1 LDKRRVTCS
10 IQNKKNMSSREH
22 VSPAE
27 KGNRVHS
34 NCRNG
39 PWTASRIVNLSGC
52 LFSRP
57 RPSLHLPLHLCL
69 QAVHLGNQELKNLST
84 NLSTQSCGRLWP
96 IRERKKV
103 SWEWEK
109 KPCRPRLHI
118 TRYCVVGCLQ
128 KVGLRRQSANI
139 WLGSGTAS
147 ISYPVRFHIRNEI
160 VLRLPI
166 VSFGTYTLRLTACS
180 DSSWN
185 QAISGSYHLSLCQ
198 LAHAA
203 PSFPHSDK
211 YHSSSASDSG
221 GLGNWETET

>member
-1 LDKRRVTCS
+1 VNTSSRRDGIMVVPPTIVFRGNKKNTFGFVYYESINRELKIKPIYIYECRCDERLQTKTKRFTRLSYTVGRYCCLLLLYGRGTSVYSQYRFGLDKRRVTCS

-103 SWEWEK
+103 SWE
-109 KPCRPRLHI
+109 
-118 TRYCVVGCLQ
+118 
-128 KVGLRRQSANI
+128 
-139 WLGSGTAS
+139 
-147 ISYPVRFHIRNEI
+147 
-160 VLRLPI
+160 
-166 VSFGTYTLRLTACS
+166 
-180 DSSWN
+180 
-185 QAISGSYHLSLCQ
+185 
-198 LAHAA
+198 
-203 PSFPHSDK
+203 
-211 YHSSSASDSG
+211 
-221 GLGNWETET
+221 